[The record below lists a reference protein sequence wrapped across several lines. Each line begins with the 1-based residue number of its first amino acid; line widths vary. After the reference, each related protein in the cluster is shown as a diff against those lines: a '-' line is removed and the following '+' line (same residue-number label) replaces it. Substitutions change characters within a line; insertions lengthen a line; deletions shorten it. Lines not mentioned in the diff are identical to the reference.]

1 MANQIFKKNKKW
13 WNEPD
18 GGKIHD
24 CSYVTG
30 YSRDNVLN
38 ENPLFADLIP
48 MINKYVITIDGQ
60 EAHIKSFD
68 FDNKDDEL
76 CGTLIRQLIDRC
88 FANKSLNTII
98 GKYARA
104 LYIPGKTHMTQR
116 FYLLMLYEP
125 HGCRFAPPCGSI
137 RLKILGLDLNQ
148 HFV

>member
-13 WNEPD
+13 WNEPE

-30 YSRDNVLN
+30 YSRNNVLN

-68 FDNKDDEL
+68 FDNRDDEL
-76 CGTLIRQLIDRC
+76 CGTLIQQLIDRC
-88 FANKSLNTII
+88 FSNKSLNTRI

-104 LYIPGKTHMTQR
+104 LYMPGKTHMTQR
-116 FYLLMLYEP
+116 FYLLMVYEP
-125 HGCRFAPPCGSI
+125 HGCRFAPPV
-137 RLKILGLDLNQ
+137 R
-148 HFV
+148 F